1 MPLFVEPVSVDRSS
15 IPPLPGLRVGVAS
28 RRKEG
33 GIDVARPCDRLRSPN
48 ASTTSRKVFLRTNVY
63 PLLDGE
69 LSGESGEVAVHS
81 DIILDM
87 GLSAITD
94 ILCAELE
101 MANVSQANKL
111 KRSPGAARRFCGK
124 VAELAELTEL
134 GKLITF

>member
-1 MPLFVEPVSVDRSS
+1 MQADSTCPTKAKR
-15 IPPLPGLRVGVAS
+15 
-28 RRKEG
+28 
-33 GIDVARPCDRLRSPN
+33 N
-48 ASTTSRKVFLRTNVY
+48 AEY

-69 LSGESGEVAVHS
+69 LSGEVAVHS
-81 DIILDM
+81 DRILDM

-124 VAELAELTEL
+124 VAELAESAELAEL
-134 GKLITF
+134 GKFKLL